1 VPALRGGRGA
11 RRGDRVSPK
20 VRLFIIVILVSLAL
34 DQATKI
40 AVRRT
45 LAPDDRAKQAYRT
58 NYRPGLDPWCQLS
71 TRQIRV
77 VEGFFDICYS
87 ENTGVAFGMGK
98 KVPWGVWV
106 GVGVLALGLIITF
119 LRQAR
124 DDQHKLVLALALV
137 GSGAVG
143 NIVDRARFGYVTD
156 FVVWRWHEH
165 TWPTFNVADAALVV
179 GVILMF
185 LTMGKKREEK
195 DAEAEE
201 SAPARGKRGRKGKA
215 R

>member
-1 VPALRGGRGA
+1 MSA
-11 RRGDRVSPK
+11 K
-20 VRLFIIVILVSLAL
+20 VRLFVLVIIASLAL
-34 DQATKI
+34 DFGTKV

-45 LAPDDRAKQAYRT
+45 LAPDASAKQAYRT
-58 NYRPGLDPWCQLS
+58 TYRPGLDPWCQLS
-71 TRQIRV
+71 QRQIRV

-87 ENTGVAFGMGK
+87 ENTGVAFGLGK

-106 GVGVLALGLIITF
+106 GVGVLALGLILTF

-124 DDQHKLVLALALV
+124 DDQRLLVFSLALV
-137 GSGAVG
+137 GSGAIG
-143 NIVDRARFGYVTD
+143 NIADRARFGYVTD

-185 LTMGKKREEK
+185 LTMGKKRDEAGEDEK
-195 DAEAEE
+195 AE
-201 SAPARGKRGRKGKA
+201 RGGDSPRAKRGRRKA

>member
-1 VPALRGGRGA
+1 
-11 RRGDRVSPK
+11 VSPK
-20 VRLFIIVILVSLAL
+20 VRLFVIIILASLAL

-40 AVRRT
+40 AVRRS
-45 LAPDDRAKQAYRT
+45 LAPEPVAKQAYRT
-58 NYRPGLDPWCQLS
+58 SYRPGLDPWCQLS
-71 TRQIRV
+71 VRQIRV
-77 VEGFFDICYS
+77 IDGFFDVCYS
-87 ENTGVAFGMGK
+87 ENTGVAFGLGK

-106 GVGVLALGLIITF
+106 GVGVLALGLIVSF

-124 DDQHKLVLALALV
+124 DDQRILVTALALV

-143 NIVDRARFGYVTD
+143 NIIDRARFGYVTD

-185 LTMGKKREEK
+185 LTMGKKREAAAAAAADEAAEK
-195 DAEAEE
+195 
-201 SAPARGKRGRKGKA
+201 PRRGRKKA

>member
-1 VPALRGGRGA
+1 
-11 RRGDRVSPK
+11 VSPK

-45 LAPDDRAKQAYRT
+45 LAPDAAAKQAYRT
-58 NYRPGLDPWCQLS
+58 SYRPGLDAWCQLS
-71 TRQIRV
+71 VRQIRV
-77 VEGFFDICYS
+77 IDGFFDVCYS
-87 ENTGVAFGMGK
+87 ENTGVAFGLGK

-106 GVGVLALGLIITF
+106 GVGVLALGLILTF
-119 LRQAR
+119 LRQAK
-124 DDQHKLVLALALV
+124 DDQRLLVVSLALV

-143 NIVDRARFGYVTD
+143 NILDRARFGYVTD

-185 LTMGKKREEK
+185 LTMGKKREAATA
-195 DAEAEE
+195 DAAAEE

-215 R
+215 K